1 MDEFILEMHDFELTI
16 KNTLLNNSL
25 FAHMN

>member
-1 MDEFILEMHDFELTI
+1 MDEFIWEMHDFELTI
-16 KNTLLNNSL
+16 KTTPLNNSL